1 MLNRTAYPLLAL
13 SALLAVAGCS
23 QEPAA
28 PAPAEPAGSAAPMS
42 AEQPHPMPTAEVAD
56 VDLSG
61 IEKAADGVTVAEL
74 FATKEQLA
82 GQPVTLR
89 GKVVKVNP
97 GIMGTNWLH
106 VRDGSGEEGANNI
119 TITTGQMADV
129 GDVVLVTGVLTVDKD
144 FGMGYQYDAI
154 IENAEIVV
162 EGHDHD

>member
-1 MLNRTAYPLLAL
+1 
-13 SALLAVAGCS
+13 
-23 QEPAA
+23 
-28 PAPAEPAGSAAPMS
+28 
-42 AEQPHPMPTAEVAD
+42 MPTAEVAD

-74 FATKEQLA
+74 FASKDELA

-89 GKVVKVNP
+89 GKIVKVNA

-119 TITTGQMADV
+119 TVTSGQLADV

-144 FGMGYQYDAI
+144 FGMGYRYDAI
-154 IENAEIVV
+154 IEDAEITV

>member
-1 MLNRTAYPLLAL
+1 VPQPKYLSLIAL
-13 SALLAVAGCS
+13 GALLAVAGCS
-23 QEPAA
+23 KEPAA
-28 PAPAEPAGSAAPMS
+28 PAPAAPAGSAAPMS

-61 IEKAADGVTVAEL
+61 VEKAADGVTVAEL
-74 FATKEQLA
+74 FATKDQLA

-89 GKVVKVNP
+89 GKVVKVNA

-106 VRDGSGEEGANNI
+106 VRDGSGEEGSNNI

-129 GDVVLVTGVLTVDKD
+129 GDLVLVTGVLTVNKD

-154 IENAEIVV
+154 IENAEVTV
-162 EGHDHD
+162 EAHDHE

>member
-1 MLNRTAYPLLAL
+1 VLNRNLYIILAAGA
-13 SALLAVAGCS
+13 ALAIAGCGK
-23 QEPAA
+23 EPAA
-28 PAPAEPAGSAAPMS
+28 PEPAAPAGSAAPMS
-42 AEQPHPMPTAEVAD
+42 AEQPHPMPAAEVAD

-61 IEKAADGVTVAEL
+61 IETAADGITVAEL
-74 FATKEQLA
+74 FAGKEQLA

-106 VRDGSGEEGANNI
+106 IRDGSGEEGANNI

-144 FGMGYQYDAI
+144 FGMGYRYDAI
-154 IENAEIVV
+154 IENADITV
-162 EGHDHD
+162 EAHDHD

>member
-1 MLNRTAYPLLAL
+1 MLNRIASLLAL
-13 SALLAVAGCS
+13 SAALAIAGCGK
-23 QEPAA
+23 EPAA
-28 PAPAEPAGSAAPMS
+28 PAPAAPAGSAAPMS

-74 FATKEQLA
+74 FANKDELA

-89 GKVVKVNP
+89 GKVVKVNA

-106 VRDGSGEEGANNI
+106 VRDGSGAEGSNNI

-129 GDVVLVTGVLTVDKD
+129 GDVVLVTGVLTVNKD

-154 IENAEIVV
+154 IENAELMV
-162 EGHDHD
+162 EAHDH

>member
-1 MLNRTAYPLLAL
+1 MLNRTAYPLFAL

-23 QEPAA
+23 KEPAA
-28 PAPAEPAGSAAPMS
+28 PAPAAPAGSAAPMS
-42 AEQPHPMPTAEVAD
+42 AEQPHPMPSAEVAE

-74 FATKEQLA
+74 FATKDQLA
-82 GQPVTLR
+82 GQPVTVR
-89 GKVVKVNP
+89 GKVVKVNA

-119 TITTGQMADV
+119 TITSAQMADV
-129 GDVVLVTGVLTVDKD
+129 GDLVLVTGVLAVNKD
-144 FGMGYQYDAI
+144 FGMGYKYDAI
-154 IENAEIVV
+154 IENAEVMV

>member
-1 MLNRTAYPLLAL
+1 
-13 SALLAVAGCS
+13 
-23 QEPAA
+23 
-28 PAPAEPAGSAAPMS
+28 MS

-61 IEKAADGVTVAEL
+61 VEKAADGVTVAEL
-74 FATKEQLA
+74 FATKDQLA

-89 GKVVKVNP
+89 GKVVKVNA

-119 TITTGQMADV
+119 TVTTGQMADV
-129 GDVVLVTGVLTVDKD
+129 GDLVLVTGVLAVNKD

-154 IENAEIVV
+154 IENAEITV
-162 EGHDHD
+162 EAHDHD

>member
-1 MLNRTAYPLLAL
+1 MPQPKYLSLIAL
-13 SALLAVAGCS
+13 GALLAVAGCS
-23 QEPAA
+23 KEPAA
-28 PAPAEPAGSAAPMS
+28 PAPAAPAGSAAPMS

-61 IEKAADGVTVAEL
+61 IEKAANGVTVAEL

-89 GKVVKVNP
+89 GKVVKVNA

-144 FGMGYQYDAI
+144 FGMGYEYDAI
-154 IENAEIVV
+154 IENAEIMV
-162 EGHDHD
+162 EAHDHY

>member
-1 MLNRTAYPLLAL
+1 MPQPKYLSLIAL
-13 SALLAVAGCS
+13 GALLAVAGCS
-23 QEPAA
+23 KEPAA
-28 PAPAEPAGSAAPMS
+28 PAPAAPAGSAAPMS

-61 IEKAADGVTVAEL
+61 IEKAANGVTVAEL

-89 GKVVKVNP
+89 GKVVKVNA

-144 FGMGYQYDAI
+144 FGMGYEYDAI
-154 IENAEIVV
+154 IENAEIMV

>member
-1 MLNRTAYPLLAL
+1 VPQPKYLSLIAL
-13 SALLAVAGCS
+13 GALLAVAGCS
-23 QEPAA
+23 KEPAS
-28 PAPAEPAGSAAPMS
+28 PAPAAPAGSAAPMS

-61 IEKAADGVTVAEL
+61 VEKAANGVTVAEL
-74 FATKEQLA
+74 FATKDQLA

-89 GKVVKVNP
+89 GKVVKVNA

-106 VRDGSGEEGANNI
+106 VRDGSGEEGSNNI

-129 GDVVLVTGVLTVDKD
+129 GDLVLVTGVLTVNKD

-154 IENAEIVV
+154 IENAEITV
-162 EGHDHD
+162 EAHDHE

>member
-1 MLNRTAYPLLAL
+1 VPQPKYLSLIAL
-13 SALLAVAGCS
+13 GALLAVAGCS
-23 QEPAA
+23 KEPAA
-28 PAPAEPAGSAAPMS
+28 PAPAAPAGSAAPMS

-61 IEKAADGVTVAEL
+61 IEKAANGVTVAEL

-89 GKVVKVNP
+89 GKVVKVNA

-144 FGMGYQYDAI
+144 FGMGYEYDAI
-154 IENAEIVV
+154 IENAEIMV

>member
-1 MLNRTAYPLLAL
+1 MPQPKYLSLIAL
-13 SALLAVAGCS
+13 GALLAVAGCS
-23 QEPAA
+23 KEPAA
-28 PAPAEPAGSAAPMS
+28 PAPAAPAGSAAPMS

-74 FATKEQLA
+74 FAAKDQLA

-89 GKVVKVNP
+89 GKVVKVNA

-144 FGMGYQYDAI
+144 FGMGYEYDAI
-154 IENAEIVV
+154 IENAEIMV

>member
-1 MLNRTAYPLLAL
+1 VPQPKYLSLIAL
-13 SALLAVAGCS
+13 GALLAVAGCS
-23 QEPAA
+23 KEPAA
-28 PAPAEPAGSAAPMS
+28 PAPAAPAGSAAPMS

-61 IEKAADGVTVAEL
+61 VEKAADGVTVAEL
-74 FATKEQLA
+74 FATKDQLA

-89 GKVVKVNP
+89 GKVVKVNA

-106 VRDGSGEEGANNI
+106 IRDGSGEEGSNNI

-129 GDVVLVTGVLTVDKD
+129 GDLVLVTGVLTVNKD

-154 IENAEIVV
+154 IEDAEITV
-162 EGHDHD
+162 EAHDHE

>member
-1 MLNRTAYPLLAL
+1 MPQPKYLSLIAL
-13 SALLAVAGCS
+13 GALLAVAGCS
-23 QEPAA
+23 KEPEA
-28 PAPAEPAGSAAPMS
+28 PAPAAPAGSAAPMS

-61 IEKAADGVTVAEL
+61 IEKAEGGVTVGEL
-74 FATKEQLA
+74 FAAKDQLA

-89 GKVVKVNP
+89 GKVVKVNA

-106 VRDGSGEEGANNI
+106 VRDGSGAEGSNNI
-119 TITTGQMADV
+119 TVTTGQMADV

-154 IENAEIVV
+154 IENADVVV
-162 EGHDHD
+162 EAHDHE

>member
-1 MLNRTAYPLLAL
+1 VLNRTAYTSFTLV
-13 SALLAVAGCS
+13 ALLAVAGCS
-23 QEPAA
+23 KEPAA
-28 PAPAEPAGSAAPMS
+28 PAPAAPAGSAAPMS

-74 FATKEQLA
+74 FATKDELA

-89 GKVVKVNP
+89 GKVVKVNA

-106 VRDGSGEEGANNI
+106 VRDGSGAEGANNI

-129 GDVVLVTGVLTVDKD
+129 GDLVLVTGVLTVNKD

-154 IENAEIVV
+154 IEDAEIMV

>member
-1 MLNRTAYPLLAL
+1 MPQPKYLSLIAL
-13 SALLAVAGCS
+13 GALLAVAGCS
-23 QEPAA
+23 KEPAA
-28 PAPAEPAGSAAPMS
+28 PAPAAPAGSAAPMS

-89 GKVVKVNP
+89 GKVVKVNA

-144 FGMGYQYDAI
+144 FGMGYEYDAI
-154 IENAEIVV
+154 IENAEIMV

>member
-1 MLNRTAYPLLAL
+1 MPQPKYLSLIAL
-13 SALLAVAGCS
+13 GALLAVAGCS
-23 QEPAA
+23 KEPAA
-28 PAPAEPAGSAAPMS
+28 PAPAAPAGSAAPMS

-89 GKVVKVNP
+89 GKVVKVNA

-119 TITTGQMADV
+119 TVTTGQMADV
-129 GDVVLVTGVLTVDKD
+129 GDLVLVTGVLTVDKD

-154 IENAEIVV
+154 IENAEITV
-162 EGHDHD
+162 EAHDHY

>member
-1 MLNRTAYPLLAL
+1 VPQPKYLSLIAL
-13 SALLAVAGCS
+13 GALLAVAGCS
-23 QEPAA
+23 KEPAA
-28 PAPAEPAGSAAPMS
+28 PAPAAPAGSAAPMS
-42 AEQPHPMPTAEVAD
+42 AEQPHPMPAAEVAD

-74 FATKEQLA
+74 FTAKDQLA

-89 GKVVKVNP
+89 GKVVKVNA

-106 VRDGSGEEGANNI
+106 IRDGSGEEGSNNI

-129 GDVVLVTGVLTVDKD
+129 GDLVLVTGVLTVNKD

-154 IENAEIVV
+154 IENAEITV
-162 EGHDHD
+162 EAHDHE